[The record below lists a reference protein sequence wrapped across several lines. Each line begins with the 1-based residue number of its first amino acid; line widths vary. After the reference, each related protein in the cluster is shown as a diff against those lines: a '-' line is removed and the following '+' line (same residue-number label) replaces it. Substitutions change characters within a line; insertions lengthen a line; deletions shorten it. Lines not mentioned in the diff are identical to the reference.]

1 MTLAIPKLRMT
12 CLVVRHGVSPLTRH
26 ARAARLTTWLH
37 RFERSPR
44 RGGRSARRPPPGSA
58 AGGARRTRWASHRVP
73 SFAAKPSR
81 TVATRARGPARFRA
95 LRASSGDED
104 ETYAPSNGVSD
115 VSSLLTS
122 VADARWFNTYLHL
135 GVFVFIL
142 GFIDAGYSRDW
153 TRIGAITPESEQK
166 LRDLAVVLGQVH
178 IVAAAAA
185 GVVASKRNLPV
196 PAAVAKTLLIGFLAF
211 CEVCFKSA
219 GGDAET

>member
-1 MTLAIPKLRMT
+1 M
-12 CLVVRHGVSPLTRH
+12 
-26 ARAARLTTWLH
+26 
-37 RFERSPR
+37 
-44 RGGRSARRPPPGSA
+44 
-58 AGGARRTRWASHRVP
+58 
-73 SFAAKPSR
+73 
-81 TVATRARGPARFRA
+81 
-95 LRASSGDED
+95 
-104 ETYAPSNGVSD
+104 
-115 VSSLLTS
+115 
-122 VADARWFNTYLHL
+122 ADARWFNTYLHL

-153 TRIGAITPESEQK
+153 TNRRDNPESEQK
-166 LRDLAVVLGQVH
+166 TARPWPWCWDRVH